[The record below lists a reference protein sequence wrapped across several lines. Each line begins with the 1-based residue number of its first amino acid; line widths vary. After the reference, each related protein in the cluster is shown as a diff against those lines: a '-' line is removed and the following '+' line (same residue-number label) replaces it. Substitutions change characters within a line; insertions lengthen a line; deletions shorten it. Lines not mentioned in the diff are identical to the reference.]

1 MSPALTSSLISVSL
15 WLWVYSN
22 FSLSAF
28 LAISVALY
36 HSSFPDSSF
45 TLGVHPLFCL
55 PYSLLPLQSLDFSRP
70 TPLPW
75 RQLILELISL
85 LPHLFIWEVS
95 NIACG
100 SSLLPKPSL
109 SSSDSFPSFLLNV
122 AFPFPQI
129 PPLSIIQTTLVC
141 NFYAPVNF
149 LLCINWFS
157 FFPSPL
163 HICFHSVG
171 PLHHVFLMPV
181 ADHCNPEGVC
191 PTTINSRSSVYKK
204 QPTWLLMHAEH
215 AQNPWWLH
223 LHSSDLHVS
232 KCGLSNLA
240 KLWWFH
246 KERERNTP
254 DAKAILSDRATFS
267 FWMLV
272 PLQLLI

>member
-149 LLCINWFS
+149 LYQLIFILS
-157 FFPSPL
+157 LSPPHL
-163 HICFHSVG
+163 LPF
-171 PLHHVFLMPV
+171 
-181 ADHCNPEGVC
+181 
-191 PTTINSRSSVYKK
+191 SRSSPPCFLNASCRSL
-204 QPTWLLMHAEH
+204 QSWG
-215 AQNPWWLH
+215 
-223 LHSSDLHVS
+223 S
-232 KCGLSNLA
+232 LSY
-240 KLWWFH
+240 H
-246 KERERNTP
+246 Y
-254 DAKAILSDRATFS
+254 
-267 FWMLV
+267 
-272 PLQLLI
+272 